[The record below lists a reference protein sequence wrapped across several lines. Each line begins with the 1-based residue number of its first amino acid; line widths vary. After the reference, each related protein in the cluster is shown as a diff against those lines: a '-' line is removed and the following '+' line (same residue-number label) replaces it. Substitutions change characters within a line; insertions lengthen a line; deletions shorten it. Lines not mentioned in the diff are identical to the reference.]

1 MSAGKAK
8 NKRVKTETIESVES
22 KNIELAKKLYQN
34 LDTEKLDDARALY
47 DPKAKIFYESGDPVS
62 FDEMVPLIR
71 MFYSSFPDYKH
82 VIEDIFAAGDKVAV
96 RFSYSGT
103 FKKSFMGFDPNGMS
117 FKYAGVHIL
126 QFKDG
131 KVSVFW
137 GVEDELGMMTQ
148 LGLELKPRT

>member
-8 NKRVKTETIESVES
+8 NRRVKTETIESVES

-34 LDTEKLDDARALY
+34 LDMGKLDDARALY

-62 FDEMVPLIR
+62 FDEMVPLIK

-82 VIEDIFAAGDKVAV
+82 VIEDIFAVGDKVVV

-131 KVSVFW
+131 KVFVFW

-148 LGLELKPRT
+148 LGLELKPRN